1 MANEEKS
8 IKIYRDFQF
17 NFFSSLA
24 DFDFPVFSFFCI
36 AYYVFKKKY
45 VKCILCEY
53 AQCTCVYMFVQVLA
67 MFPLIFFYLLGTRNY
82 NKAKAEA

>member
-36 AYYVFKKKY
+36 AIGDIQNGDLWGKIA
-45 VKCILCEY
+45 CAC
-53 AQCTCVYMFVQVLA
+53 
-67 MFPLIFFYLLGTRNY
+67 
-82 NKAKAEA
+82 AKNR